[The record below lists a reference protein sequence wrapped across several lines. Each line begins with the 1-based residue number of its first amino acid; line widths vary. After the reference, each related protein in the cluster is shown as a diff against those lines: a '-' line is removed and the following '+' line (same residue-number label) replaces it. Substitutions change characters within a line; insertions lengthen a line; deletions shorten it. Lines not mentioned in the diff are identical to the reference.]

1 MAFTTP
7 QGRTA
12 TSLSE
17 INVTP
22 LVDVMLV
29 LLIIFMVTAP
39 MMQTGIDVELP
50 ETRNVR
56 EANPEDR
63 IILSIS
69 RQGDLFFGS
78 DAINFADLP
87 ERLKRDA
94 KGPKETIFLRADREV
109 KWEVAMSVVD
119 AIRGAGFAQISIV
132 TRPYNSP
139 APKPVRR

>member
-39 MMQTGIDVELP
+39 ILQTGIDVQLP
-50 ETRNVR
+50 ETRSVK
-56 EANPEDR
+56 ETNPEQR
-63 IILSIS
+63 IVLSIS
-69 RQGDLFFGS
+69 REGS
-78 DAINFADLP
+78 IYYGSEDINFSTIG
-87 ERLKRDA
+87 ERIRREA
-94 KGPKETIFLRADREV
+94 RGPKEAIYLRADKDV
-109 KWEVAMSVVD
+109 KWNYIVSVID
-119 AIRGAGFAQISIV
+119 AIKSAGFSEINLV
-132 TRPYNSP
+132 T
-139 APKPVRR
+139 KPFSEPRRK

>member
-1 MAFTTP
+1 MAFTTA

-29 LLIIFMVTAP
+29 LLVIFMVTAP

-56 EANPEDR
+56 EANQDER

-69 RQGDLFFGS
+69 RQGDLYYGS
-78 DAINFADLP
+78 EAINFADLP
-87 ERLKRDA
+87 ERLKKDA
-94 KGPKETIFLRADREV
+94 KSPKEAIFIRADKDV
-109 KWEVAMSVVD
+109 KWEIMVTVID
-119 AIRGAGFAQISIV
+119 AVKGAGFSESKLV
-132 TRPYNSP
+132 TRPYTPP
-139 APKPVRR
+139 AKK

>member
-39 MMQTGIDVELP
+39 MLQTGIDVELP
-50 ETRNVR
+50 ETNYVK
-56 EANPEDR
+56 EVNPEER
-63 IILSIS
+63 IIISIS
-69 RQGDLFFGS
+69 REELVYYGS
-78 DAINFADLP
+78 ETINLAAIPN
-87 ERLKRDA
+87 RLKRDT
-94 KGPKETIFLRADREV
+94 KGPKDSIFLRADKDV
-109 KWEVAMSVVD
+109 KWKYIVSVID
-119 AIRGAGFAQISIV
+119 AIRGAGFSEIKLV
-132 TRPYNSP
+132 TKPFKESRKNSTP
-139 APKPVRR
+139 